1 MDKPTDTNL
10 GTENPASQ
18 AIVALTQVIE
28 EQAAT
33 IERWRENSR
42 ILESNIAL
50 LKQQI
55 AVMNVGR
62 EIKESEND
70 G

>member
-1 MDKPTDTNL
+1 MDKPTDTNP
-10 GTENPASQ
+10 GTENPGSQ